1 MLSIYLDA
9 QLDKLRGHFNVDSEN
24 EDYVMRGPVRQ
35 VRRDVLQFRMR
46 SDRQGQKRMN
56 RIRPIWC
63 PSGAYLTVLFPSPYD
78 TVPTYD
84 SECIFYNAIHC
95 IRDRDKGCLH
105 DVAIDAGA
113 KNACILIKIK
123 LNVGSPV
130 RI

>member
-9 QLDKLRGHFNVDSEN
+9 QLDKLRGRFNVDSEN

-84 SECIFYNAIHC
+84 LECIFSMRFTAFAI
-95 IRDRDKGCLH
+95 
-105 DVAIDAGA
+105 AIKAA
-113 KNACILIKIK
+113 FMMSRSMPAPKMPAFSSK
-123 LNVGSPV
+123 SSST
-130 RI
+130 